1 MSADLENLY
10 VCTGRNMDPVVSMSL
25 ASPPPQ
31 TSVDPEQLEE
41 AVVQVAEEDG
51 ESSGSVTSR

>member
-1 MSADLENLY
+1 MLLNGVPGAVRVE
-10 VCTGRNMDPVVSMSL
+10 PVVSMSL
-25 ASPPPQ
+25 ASPPQ
-31 TSVDPEQLEE
+31 TRVDPEQLEE